1 MKILHIVPSYIPAY
15 RYGGPIES
23 VHNLNA
29 TLVKNGVEVTVYTTN
44 IDGSNDLDASIG
56 APVIKDGVKI
66 FYFKSSFPRAWF
78 YSRDL
83 RKALAQSGQQFDI
96 FHITSTFLAASTL
109 GAYYAKKFKKP
120 YIISPRGNLML
131 SPLGKKNL
139 KKSIYN
145 WLIEK
150 KNLRD
155 ADAIHFT
162 TPVEK
167 EEYIKGGFPL
177 KKGIILPNII
187 RLDEFI
193 GGNKIC
199 DFRKKFGLPDDK
211 KIILY
216 LGRLNWI
223 KGLDTLIPAFAEV
236 VKKEPNAVLVLAG
249 PDENN
254 YILNL
259 KSQIP
264 AWPAGRSN
272 LKIDDK
278 IIFTGMLTGDDK
290 IAAYRESDIF
300 VLPSY
305 SESFGMAAV
314 EAMFCGLPVVV
325 TKGVGVS
332 LYIERAGA
340 GIVIEKNEKQLS
352 EAISK
357 ILKNPELGRKMGEA
371 GKKLV
376 ETEFSSQKIAKKWI
390 KEYNEILNNRA
401 NIK

>member
-29 TLVKNGVEVTVYTTN
+29 ALVKNGVEVTVYTTN
-44 IDGSNDLDASIG
+44 INGLNDLDASIG

-83 RKALAQSGQQFDI
+83 RKTLAQSEQQFDI

-139 KKSIYN
+139 KKFIYN

-167 EEYIKGGFPL
+167 EEYIKGGFSL
-177 KKGIILPNII
+177 KRGIVLPNII
-187 RLDEFI
+187 RLDEFVGGDNI
-193 GGNKIC
+193 G
-199 DFRKKFGLPDDK
+199 DFRGKFGLSDDK
-211 KIILY
+211 RIILY

-223 KGLDTLIPAFAEV
+223 KGLDTLISAFAEV

-254 YILNL
+254 YISNL
-259 KSQIP
+259 KSQIS

-290 IAAYRESDIF
+290 IAAYRGSDIF

-325 TKGVGVS
+325 TKGVGISPNV
-332 LYIERAGA
+332 EKAGA
-340 GIVIEKNEKQLS
+340 GIVIEKDKEQLS
-352 EAISK
+352 EAILK
-357 ILKNPELGRKMGEA
+357 ILNEPDLAKKMGQN
-371 GKKLV
+371 GKQLV
-376 ETEFSSQKIAKKWI
+376 KNEFSCDVVAEKFISA
-390 KEYNEILNNRA
+390 YNEIIDKHKNL
-401 NIK
+401 